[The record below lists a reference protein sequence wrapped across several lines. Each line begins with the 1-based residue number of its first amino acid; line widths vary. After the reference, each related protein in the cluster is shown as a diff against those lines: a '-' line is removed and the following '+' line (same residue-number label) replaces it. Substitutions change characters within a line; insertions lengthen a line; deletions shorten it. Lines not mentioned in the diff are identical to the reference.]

1 MKKLTPI
8 NCLIFCLLAS
18 LVVSMK
24 PVLEAPGAEI
34 TNGLVHAQ
42 LYLPDGE
49 NGYYRGTRFDWSGVV
64 ASLDYKGHTYHGKW
78 FDKYNPTTHDAIMGP
93 VEEFGPLGFAEA
105 KAGESFV
112 KIGIGGITK
121 PDEKPYSS
129 FKPYT
134 IVNPGKWSIKKKADQ
149 VQFNHVLTD
158 TNYGYDYQK
167 TLKLTK
173 DKPELV
179 ITHTLKNTGAR
190 PIETTVYNHN
200 FFVIDQQPT
209 GPGYAVTLPGTTLS
223 PEGGRGMGDLLTFKD
238 NQLIY
243 LRDLEKKEQAY
254 FPDLAGGK
262 PVPYQLTVTNT
273 KTGAS
278 VNVTGDRE
286 ISKLVFWSSSTT
298 VCPEPY
304 INLNIDPGKSFSW
317 QITYQYSLK

>member
-1 MKKLTPI
+1 MKKILPI
-8 NCLIFCLLAS
+8 ICFILFALAIG
-18 LVVSMK
+18 MK

-78 FDKYNPTTHDAIMGP
+78 FENYNPTTHDAIMGP
-93 VEEFGPLGFAEA
+93 VEEFGPLGFTEA
-105 KAGESFV
+105 KAGETFV

-121 PDEKPYSS
+121 PDDKPYSS
-129 FKPYT
+129 FRPYS
-134 IVNPGKWSIKKKADQ
+134 ISNPGSWNVKKKADL
-149 VQFNHVLTD
+149 VQFTHTLTD
-158 TNYGYDYQK
+158 ATYGYDYQK
-167 TLKLTK
+167 TLKLTQG
-173 DKPELV
+173 KPELV

-190 PIETTVYNHN
+190 TIETTVYNHN

-209 GPGYAVTLPGTTLS
+209 GPGYAVTLPGNTLS
-223 PEGGRGMGDLLTFKD
+223 PEGGRGMGNLLTIKD

-243 LRDLEKKEQAY
+243 LRDLEKGESVY
-254 FPDLAGGK
+254 FPNLAAGK
-262 PVPYQLTVTNT
+262 PVPYQLNVMNT
-273 KTGAS
+273 KTGAG
-278 VNVTGDRE
+278 VNVTGDQE

-304 INLNIDPGKSFSW
+304 INLNVAPGKSFSW
-317 QITYQYSLK
+317 QITYQYYLK